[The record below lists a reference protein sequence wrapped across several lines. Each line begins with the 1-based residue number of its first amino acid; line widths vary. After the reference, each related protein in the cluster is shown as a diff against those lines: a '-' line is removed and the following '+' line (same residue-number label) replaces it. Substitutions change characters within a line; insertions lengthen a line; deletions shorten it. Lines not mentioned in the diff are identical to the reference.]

1 MVNTKYV
8 FRTQSNIFNGAFLQ
22 KQLTDLSRFKGKLF
36 LTFGN
41 LTLVSGNTKISV
53 NTDNKRMNRKIVNCL
68 EKKFC
73 VKIKLLKFGTKNA
86 LLG

>member
-8 FRTQSNIFNGAFLQ
+8 FRTQSNINNGAFLQ
-22 KQLTDLSRFKGKLF
+22 KQLTYLSRFKGNLF
-36 LTFGN
+36 LIFGN
-41 LTLVSGNTKISV
+41 LTLVSANTKISV
-53 NTDNKRMNRKIVNCL
+53 NTDNKRMNKKIVNCL
-68 EKKFC
+68 EKKIR